1 MSSAAKLTPRQKMI
15 NMLYLVLTAILA
27 LNVSNEVL
35 DAFKNVNDS
44 ISSSNSTVREKNA
57 DKYADFAKQYAIDSA
72 KAKEAYMLAGRAR
85 MLSQQLYNQL
95 EDYKKLMINEAGG
108 IDKETGKILRDDNVD
123 IPTRLFVENNGKRG
137 KELKAGIEKTRKD
150 LLSLIPNAAERE
162 KAAKT
167 LTLTIQDP
175 KDKKDWEFAT
185 FNHVPVVAAVTTLT
199 KYQNDVLN
207 AESYIVGTLYDE
219 VYKYDTKVDRMV
231 AMVNSPSS
239 YILQGEAYKADVLV
253 AAYSSTKQPEV
264 FIGGFTSAVKKS
276 NDGTYEPIVS
286 KSADLPLTNAVKVN
300 SEGGMGKLSL
310 AASATGNKKYTGV
323 VRVQGS
329 GGEYKFYPFD
339 GEYQVAPKTAVVSP
353 TMMNVMYV
361 GLDNPL
367 QVSVPG
373 FSQSDVT
380 ASIDNGILAKNADG
394 SYNAK
399 VANPGRAKVVV
410 KAKVNGRDMVM
421 NEQEFRV
428 KRIPDPVATL
438 DGIPSGID
446 CRTGFLTSKR
456 GVVAKVDDGFVYPAK
471 FRVISFTAVL
481 RQKDGS
487 IVKRPITGP
496 EFDATVRSWLK
507 NIQKGE
513 SFFVDD
519 VVVIGPAG
527 DKRRINSLAFNVTAN

>member
-1 MSSAAKLTPRQKMI
+1 MSSTAKLTPRQKMI

-95 EDYKKLMINEAGG
+95 EDYKKLMIDEAGG

-137 KELKAGIEKTRKD
+137 KELKAGIEKTRKE
-150 LLSLIPNAAERE
+150 LLTLIPNAAERE

-175 KDKKDWEFAT
+175 KDKRDWEFAN

-207 AESYIVGTLYDE
+207 AESYIVGSLYDE

-264 FIGGFTSAVKKS
+264 FIGGFTSAVKRS

-286 KSADLPLTNAVKVN
+286 KSADVPLTNAVKV
-300 SEGGMGKLSL
+300 STEGGMGKLSL
-310 AASATGNKKYTGV
+310 GAGSTGNKKYTGV

-329 GGEYKFYPFD
+329 GGEYSFYPFD
-339 GEYQVAPKTAVVSP
+339 GEYQVAPKTAVVAP
-353 TMMNVMYV
+353 TRMNVMYI
-361 GLDNPL
+361 GLENPL
-367 QVSVPG
+367 SISVPG
-373 FSQSDVT
+373 FSQSDVM
-380 ASIDNGILAKNADG
+380 ASINNGTVTKNADG
-394 SYNAK
+394 SFTARVTTAGPAK
-399 VANPGRAKVVV
+399 VTV
-410 KAKVNGRDMVM
+410 KTKTKNVERVM
-421 NEQEFRV
+421 GQYEFRV
-428 KRIPDPVATL
+428 KRVPDPITTL
-438 DGIPSGID
+438 DGVYKGG
-446 CRTGFLTSKR
+446 RVRVAQLRNTR
-456 GVVAKVDDGFVYPAK
+456 GVVALLNDFVFDAK
-471 FRVISFTAVL
+471 F
-481 RQKDGS
+481 
-487 IVKRPITGP
+487 
-496 EFDATVRSWLK
+496 TV
-507 NIQKGE
+507 E
-513 SFFVDD
+513 SFEFRYFSKKSANM
-519 VVVIGPAG
+519 VVVPVTGALYSSKVKDMINQQVAGGDQVFLDEIIVRGPGG
-527 DKRRINSLAFNVTAN
+527 DRRKINPIAFEVIP